1 VERWRVKTGT
11 DRDAHLVNL
20 KVAHG
25 GQPACAPE
33 TLTAGQFW
41 RGVARLGGFI
51 GRTSDGAPGWQTL
64 WVGWH
69 RLQDRVW
76 GFHVAQ
82 AP

>member
-1 VERWRVKTGT
+1 MAGSLHV
-11 DRDAHLVNL
+11 
-20 KVAHG
+20 
-25 GQPACAPE
+25 PPE

-41 RGVARLGGFI
+41 RGVVRLGGFI

-64 WVGWH
+64 WAGWH

-76 GFHVAQ
+76 GFHCAQ